1 MQHIYYRKIIWHHRF
16 FPTMSPYLKMS
27 TRTLKIL
34 YYSQEATFKKHFGK
48 KRTFLQTG
56 YGNHYRADM
65 RRDPNQAT
73 RVCQPSKKVMEISFS
88 SNVDLT

>member
-1 MQHIYYRKIIWHHRF
+1 
-16 FPTMSPYLKMS
+16 MSPNLKMS

-34 YYSQEATFKKHFGK
+34 CYSQEATFKKHFGK
-48 KRTFLQTG
+48 KNKTTFLQTG

-73 RVCQPSKKVMEISFS
+73 WVCQPSKKVMEISFS
-88 SNVDLT
+88 NNVDLT

>member
-1 MQHIYYRKIIWHHRF
+1 MWNHRL
-16 FPTMSPYLKMS
+16 FPTMSPNLKMS

-48 KRTFLQTG
+48 KNKTTFLQTG

-73 RVCQPSKKVMEISFS
+73 WVCQPSKKVMEISFS
-88 SNVDLT
+88 NNVDLT